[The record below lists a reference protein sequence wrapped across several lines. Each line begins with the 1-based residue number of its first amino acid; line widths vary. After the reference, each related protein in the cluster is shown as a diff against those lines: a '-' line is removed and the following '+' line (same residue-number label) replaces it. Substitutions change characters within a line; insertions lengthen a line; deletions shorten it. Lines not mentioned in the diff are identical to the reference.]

1 MPVILYLL
9 SHNFI
14 TAEKLLS
21 QALEQALFSDQ
32 IFALSEM
39 LFVFFWLAFCFA
51 RTVDDPAQ
59 IHVGLMRT
67 HPAENAQ

>member
-39 LFVFFWLAFCFA
+39 LFVFFWLGFCFA

-59 IHVGLMRT
+59 IHVGPTRT